1 MRPVSHIARQLLCL
15 AFLLA
20 TGALSESV
28 IAQQTFRFN
37 FAASGGAVV
46 NSIANQTCG
55 TGVGGMGG
63 GGMGGFCD
71 GTPFSQQVINVGGQ
85 NYYHVIVGN
94 GGGEFGIETYIQTGG
109 TGVCWFGCANARVTG
124 GMGGMGG
131 TAPISSSSG
140 LATNDSNPFAPVNAG
155 AGNPTR
161 AAIRQFNNTADM
173 SQEFLKATTTLKP
186 RITQS
191 VTGGGLTMDFT
202 IDMTNSNYSQQDT
215 PGTITLTQT
224 IDIEGLPE
232 PGNNPIT
239 GDPFPSSRNFDI
251 NNLGETSRVDI
262 TGGRYTYAAGPG
274 DGQSRGAY
282 TYFADG
288 FDVYNVDWATFCDPA
303 QNPVSGCTNYGG
315 VRGGMGG
322 GGAGG
327 GGGMG
332 AALAIP
338 AGTDGTTAGG
348 GSTTASLTV
357 GGAGATSGAQTSATL
372 VTRTTTSTF
381 LGGITTSTAIF
392 TTTTSTTT
400 STARGSSGGAAGGG
414 TVSRR

>member
-20 TGALSESV
+20 AGVPSESV
-28 IAQQTFRFN
+28 FAQTFQFN

-46 NSIANQTCG
+46 NSIANQSCG

-71 GTPFSQQVINVGGQ
+71 GTPFSQQVINVNGQ

-140 LATNDSNPFAPVNAG
+140 LATNDSNPFARVNAG

-202 IDMTNSNYSQQDT
+202 IDMTNSNYTQMDT

-251 NNLGETSRVDI
+251 NNLGVTSRVDI

-327 GGGMG
+327 GGGGMG

-348 GSTTASLTV
+348 GSTTASLTA
-357 GGAGATSGAQTSATL
+357 GGAGSTSSAQTSATL

-400 STARGSSGGAAGGG
+400 STARGSAGGAAGGG